1 MSFEG
6 KTDEISMQ
14 LKEAA
19 SGEEP
24 VLKRKK
30 TEIKP
35 RNKSNSILT
44 LPQNVLDSEVLTAFR
59 EIYPDK
65 MYTNDDPKKSV
76 RYLAKTKFT
85 VVLSFKPIIE
95 DMW

>member
-1 MSFEG
+1 M
-6 KTDEISMQ
+6 TQ
-14 LKEAA
+14 
-19 SGEEP
+19 
-24 VLKRKK
+24 
-30 TEIKP
+30 T
-35 RNKSNSILT
+35 
-44 LPQNVLDSEVLTAFR
+44 VLDSEIISAFS

-85 VVLSFKPIIE
+85 VVLTFKPIIE

>member
-6 KTDEISMQ
+6 KTDEISKQ

-30 TEIKP
+30 TEIKR

-44 LPQNVLDSEVLTAFR
+44 MP
-59 EIYPDK
+59 
-65 MYTNDDPKKSV
+65 
-76 RYLAKTKFT
+76 
-85 VVLSFKPIIE
+85 
-95 DMW
+95 